1 MSISIRIKAPKSA
14 RKGEVIELKALIQ
27 HKMESGYRRDEKGE
41 TIPRNILTEFICL
54 YNEVEVFRA
63 DFHPGV
69 SANPILT
76 FYTRAVESGTLIFRW
91 IEQSGEVF
99 EDSTEISVS

>member
-1 MSISIRIKAPKSA
+1 MSTSIRIKAPKTA

-41 TIPRNILTEFICL
+41 TIPRKILTEFVCL
-54 YNEVEVFRA
+54 YDNEEIFRA
-63 DFHPGV
+63 NFHPGV

-76 FYTRAVESGTLIFRW
+76 FFTRATESGTLVFRW
-91 IEQSGEVF
+91 TEQTGEVF
-99 EDSTEISVS
+99 EDSTEIKVT

>member
-1 MSISIRIKAPKSA
+1 MSTSIRIKAPKTA
-14 RKGEVIELKALIQ
+14 RKGDVVELKALIQ

-41 TIPRNILTEFICL
+41 TIPRKILTEFICL
-54 YNEVEVFRA
+54 YNQEEVFRA

-76 FYTRAVESGTLIFRW
+76 FYTRAIESGTLRFRW
-91 IEQSGEVF
+91 TEQTGDIF
-99 EDSTEISVS
+99 EDSTEIKVS